1 MIFATAFDNDCR
13 HEGGQLLALLPPGP
27 VILVANAVEAL
38 EELGGVVNRALC
50 KLRAELFPVEKPRTF
65 NAL

>member
-1 MIFATAFDNDCR
+1 MVFATAFDNDCG

-38 EELGGVVNRALC
+38 EKLGGVGG
-50 KLRAELFPVEKPRTF
+50 
-65 NAL
+65 

>member
-1 MIFATAFDNDCR
+1 MVFATAFDNDCR

-27 VILVANAVEAL
+27 VILMANAVEAL
-38 EELGGVVNRALC
+38 ETLGGGLTAN
-50 KLRAELFPVEKPRTF
+50 RAELFPVGKPRTV